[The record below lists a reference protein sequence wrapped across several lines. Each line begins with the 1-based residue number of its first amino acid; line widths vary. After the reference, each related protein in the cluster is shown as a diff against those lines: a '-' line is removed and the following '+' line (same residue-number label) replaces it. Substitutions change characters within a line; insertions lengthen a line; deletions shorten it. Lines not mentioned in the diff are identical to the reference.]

1 MRARIHLRRWVDWYE
16 HRQKIYAMLGIRV
29 TKKRIL
35 TERYTIKFIK
45 RYYYCN
51 WFLTYTKNN
60 FRYCLPFYTL
70 TRKLIGKYN
79 ILNKF
84 LIHDGLYW

>member
-35 TERYTIKFIK
+35 TEQYTIKFINS
-45 RYYYCN
+45 YQYCS
-51 WFLTYTKNN
+51 WFLTYAKVIFVTV
-60 FRYCLPFYTL
+60 YH
-70 TRKLIGKYN
+70 
-79 ILNKF
+79 
-84 LIHDGLYW
+84 LIHFSQIDN